1 MNSYELGQWGE
12 ECAVQY
18 LLSKKYRIVKRNFR
32 IREGEIDIIV
42 SRDRI
47 LVFIEVKTRSSDSFI
62 LPCESVT
69 WKKQKTIRRV
79 AASYLQHHFLP
90 YDEIRFDVIEVY
102 ADKKQIRHLENAF

>member
-12 ECAVQY
+12 EFAVQY
-18 LLSKKYRIVKRNFR
+18 LKSKKYMIVKRNFR
-32 IREGEIDIIV
+32 IREGEIDIIA
-42 SRDRI
+42 SQNQI
-47 LVFIEVKTRSSDSFI
+47 LIFIEVKTRSSDSFM

-69 WKKQKTIRRV
+69 GKKQRTIRRV
-79 AASYLQHHFLP
+79 AASYLQHHFPP